1 MSKALRDLAAG
12 VICAGFEGRPSP
24 SELRLALQDLPLAGF
39 VLFERN
45 ADSVEDARTL
55 TSALREAC
63 GDLAPI
69 VAVDQEGGRVSR
81 IRRGATEMPS
91 AMVLAA
97 TGEPD
102 LARRAGAQVAHDL
115 RRAGF
120 NLNFAPVLDL
130 ALEPDNTVIGTR
142 AFSADPQVVIE
153 FASAFADALSSGGV
167 VPTFKH
173 FPGHG
178 GTAVDSH
185 VGLPMID
192 EDERTLRSRDFAP
205 FAALLPPAPAVM
217 TAHVVV
223 TAFDRGRPATLA
235 PRILGELL
243 RHEFKF
249 AGVCFTD
256 CMQMAA
262 IAKTVGTEEGSVHA
276 LLAGAD
282 CILLSNGLDV
292 ARRIAQ
298 RIERAVESGQVP
310 LGRVQEAHARVQAL
324 RRSLRGPLPL
334 ESAAPDPH
342 VGKEIAERAAA
353 A

>member
-55 TSALREAC
+55 TDALREAC
-63 GDLAPI
+63 GNPAPL
-69 VAVDQEGGRVSR
+69 VTLDQEGGRVSR

-91 AMVLAA
+91 AMALAA
-97 TGEPD
+97 TREPD

-153 FASAFADALSSGGV
+153 FAGAFAGALSSGGI

-178 GTAVDSH
+178 STVVDSH
-185 VGLPMID
+185 VGLPVIE
-192 EDERTLRSRDFAP
+192 EDEQTLRNRDFSP
-205 FAALLPPAPAVM
+205 FAALLPHAPAVM
-217 TAHVVV
+217 TAHIVVR
-223 TAFDRGRPATLA
+223 AFDWGRPATLA

-243 RHEFKF
+243 RHEFAF
-249 AGVCFTD
+249 GGVCFTD
-256 CMQMAA
+256 CMQMGA
-262 IAKTVGTEEGSVHA
+262 IAKTVGTEEGSVQA
-276 LLAGAD
+276 LLAGSD
-282 CILLSNGLDV
+282 CILLSKGLDV
-292 ARRIAQ
+292 ARRIAH
-298 RIERAVESGQVP
+298 RIERAVESGRMP
-310 LGRVQEAHARVQAL
+310 MDRLQEAHARVQVL
-324 RRSLRGPLPL
+324 RRSLQGPLPL
-334 ESAAPDPH
+334 ESPAPDPH
-342 VGKEIAERAAA
+342 VGEEIAQRAAA